1 MTETD
6 TVQLLMEC
14 NSGIQMAVYS
24 IDEVLKDVKDSSLKK
39 MLSESKKQHETLG
52 NETHE
57 LLSRCGE
64 EPKEPT
70 PMAKGMSWIKTNTKM
85 MFEDSDRAAAD
96 LITDGC
102 NMGIKFLY
110 RYLNQYQ
117 AADKNAKS
125 LTENLI
131 RTEEDLRHQI
141 CNYL

>member
-6 TVQLLMEC
+6 TAELLKEC

-24 IDEVLKDVKDSSLKK
+24 IDEILEDVTDTAFKNILN
-39 MLSESKKQHETLG
+39 ESKKQHETLG

-57 LLSRCGE
+57 LLNRYHE

-70 PMAKGMSWIKTNTKM
+70 PIAKGMSWIKTNTKM
-85 MFEDSDRAAAD
+85 IFEDSDKAAAD

-102 NMGIKFLY
+102 NMGIKSLY

-117 AADKNAKS
+117 AADKKAKN
-125 LTENLI
+125 LTEKLI